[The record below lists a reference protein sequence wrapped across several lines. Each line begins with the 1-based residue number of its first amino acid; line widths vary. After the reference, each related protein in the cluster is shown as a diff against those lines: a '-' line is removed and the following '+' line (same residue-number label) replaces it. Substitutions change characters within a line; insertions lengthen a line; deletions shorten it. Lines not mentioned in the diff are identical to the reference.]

1 MVHLPNRLIYT
12 VIEMMRYSEIPRD
25 LSSDSLR
32 CREYSEENLY
42 YENLR
47 DESPQSDVSTNSG
60 PGLPL
65 ISSLE
70 NNRAIKDQTNKCQC
84 HHKKHSI
91 ASIGPIESIIDR
103 SKATTYRRCPTP
115 TNKSQSLPP
124 NASIANIDSIIIS
137 CLRVPPEEL
146 ANQITLLDFPVFA
159 AIHPD
164 ELASCAWNKKNKAEL
179 SPNVVAFTKR
189 FNHTIFWTVQ
199 EVLNGISAK
208 ERAEII
214 THFIKVA
221 RCLHELNNLHSLFA
235 VTSALKSASVYRLE
249 KSWSHVSKKDKQ
261 QFERLADIFHDDNNW
276 ATLREYL
283 ESLKLPCIPYLGLF
297 LTDLVYIDLAH
308 PHKGG
313 LEPEQRRI
321 KMNNILR
328 VISNYQGSDYSYIQP
343 IPKTLDYL
351 NSVRYIEELQNIFE
365 DDQYKKSL
373 KLEPLPSSPSSSAL
387 NGKLYSSRQTNSTTS
402 SAAESSHY
410 GHPST
415 LASLNLSPAKSSS
428 MRFPT
433 VTPNTPSAKFI
444 GHRKCRSLGTNI
456 FNKISCTTTQ
466 CSTSTMHQTE
476 SFVKSRHL
484 LDDSVLENKAPIDT
498 TSTGSSDGV
507 IGFETDADIPADILG
522 FQGCL
527 RRKTLMKHRRRPTVS
542 AWQRYWVQIW
552 ANSLVYFAPKSFKG
566 TERTD
571 YKREPSKICTLEGWN
586 VETKDDVQSDT
597 FQLVNH
603 QHGHIYKFRT
613 GSADIALLWLHALN
627 KVISQFTT
635 DIPSK
640 PPVNLMSFE

>member
-1 MVHLPNRLIYT
+1 
-12 VIEMMRYSEIPRD
+12 MMRYSEIPRD

-42 YENLR
+42 YQNVR
-47 DESPQSDVSTNSG
+47 DDSPQSDISTNSG

-65 ISSLE
+65 INTLE
-70 NNRAIKDQTNKCQC
+70 NTRAIKDQLSKCQC
-84 HHKKHSI
+84 HKKHSI
-91 ASIGPIESIIDR
+91 ASVGPIESIIDR
-103 SKATTYRRCPTP
+103 SRATTYRRCPTP
-115 TNKSQSLPP
+115 THKSQSLPP

-137 CLRVPPEEL
+137 CLRVSPEEL
-146 ANQITLLDFPVFA
+146 ANQLTLLDFPVFA
-159 AIHPD
+159 AIQPD
-164 ELASCAWNKKNKAEL
+164 ELTSCAWNKKNKTEL

-199 EVLNGISAK
+199 EVLNGISPK

-214 THFIKVA
+214 THFVKVA
-221 RCLHELNNLHSLFA
+221 KYLHELNNLHSLFA
-235 VTSALKSASVYRLE
+235 ITSALKSASVYRLE
-249 KSWSHVSKKDKQ
+249 KSWFYISKKDKQ
-261 QFERLADIFHDDNNW
+261 QFEKLADIFHDENNW
-276 ATLREYL
+276 STLREYL

-308 PHKGG
+308 PYKGG
-313 LEPEQRRI
+313 LEPDQRRI

-328 VISNYQGSDYSYIQP
+328 VISNYQGSDYSHIQP
-343 IPKTLDYL
+343 IAKTLNYL

-373 KLEPLPSSPSSSAL
+373 KLEPLPSSPSSSAV
-387 NGKLYSSRQTNSTTS
+387 NGKNMYPKQATSTTS
-402 SAAESSHY
+402 ENSSQM
-410 GHPST
+410 HPTT

-428 MRFPT
+428 MRFPSST
-433 VTPNTPSAKFI
+433 QNTSTAKFI

-466 CSTSTMHQTE
+466 CSSNTIQRTE
-476 SFVKSRHL
+476 SFIKSRHL
-484 LDDSVLENKAPIDT
+484 LDDSVLESKVSADT

-507 IGFETDADIPADILG
+507 IGFESDTELSADILG

-527 RRKTLMKHRRRPTVS
+527 RRKTVMKHRRKPTVS
-542 AWQRYWVQIW
+542 SWQRYWVQIW
-552 ANSLVYFAPKSFKG
+552 ANSLVYFSPKSFKG
-566 TERTD
+566 TERCD

-586 VETKDDVQSDT
+586 VTVMDDTQSDT
-597 FQLVNH
+597 FQLVHH

-613 GSADIALLWLHALN
+613 GSAEITSLWLTALN
-627 KVISQFTT
+627 KVISQIAPE
-635 DIPSK
+635 IPSK

>member
-1 MVHLPNRLIYT
+1 
-12 VIEMMRYSEIPRD
+12 MMRYSEIPRD

-32 CREYSEENLY
+32 CRESSEENLY
-42 YENLR
+42 YENVR
-47 DESPQSDVSTNSG
+47 DESPQSDISTNSG

-65 ISSLE
+65 ISTLE
-70 NNRAIKDQTNKCQC
+70 SNRAIKNQTSKCQC
-84 HHKKHSI
+84 HKKHSI
-91 ASIGPIESIIDR
+91 ASVGPIESIIDR
-103 SKATTYRRCPTP
+103 SRATTYRRCHTP
-115 TNKSQSLPP
+115 TNKSHSLPP

-137 CLRVPPEEL
+137 CLRVSPEEL
-146 ANQITLLDFPVFA
+146 GNQITLLDFPVFA
-159 AIHPD
+159 AIDPD

-214 THFIKVA
+214 SHFIKVA
-221 RCLHELNNLHSLFA
+221 RHLHELNNLHSLFA
-235 VTSALKSASVYRLE
+235 ITSALKSASVYRLE
-249 KSWSHVSKKDKQ
+249 KSWTHVSKKDKQ
-261 QFERLADIFHDDNNW
+261 QFERLADIFHDNNNW

-297 LTDLVYIDLAH
+297 LTDLIYIDLAH

-328 VISNYQGSDYSYIQP
+328 VISNYQGSDYSFIQP
-343 IPKTLDYL
+343 IPKILNYL

-373 KLEPLPSSPSSSAL
+373 KLEPLSSSPPSSAI
-387 NGKLYSSRQTNSTTS
+387 NGKNASSKQTNSTISTTDS
-402 SAAESSHY
+402 SQ
-410 GHPST
+410 HPST
-415 LASLNLSPAKSSS
+415 LASLNLSPAKSNS
-428 MRFPT
+428 MRFPN
-433 VTPNTPSAKFI
+433 VTPNTSSAKFI

-456 FNKISCTTTQ
+456 FNKISCTTNQ
-466 CSTSTMHQTE
+466 CSPNTIHRTE

-484 LDDSVLENKAPIDT
+484 LDDSVLEDKVSADT

-507 IGFETDADIPADILG
+507 IGFESDAELSADILG

-566 TERTD
+566 TERCD
-571 YKREPSKICTLEGWN
+571 YKREPSKICTLEGWS
-586 VETKDDVQSDT
+586 VETKDDTQADT

-613 GSADIALLWLHALN
+613 GSSDITLLWLNALN
-627 KVISQFTT
+627 KVISQFATN
-635 DIPSK
+635 IPSK